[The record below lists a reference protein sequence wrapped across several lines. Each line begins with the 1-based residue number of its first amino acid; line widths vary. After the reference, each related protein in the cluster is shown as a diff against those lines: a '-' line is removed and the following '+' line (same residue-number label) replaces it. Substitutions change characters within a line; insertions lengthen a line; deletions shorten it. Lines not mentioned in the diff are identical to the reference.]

1 MNDYLDPALP
11 AERRAEDLLAR
22 MTVAEKA
29 ALMFHPSTSPGS
41 GGLTDS
47 EALAAAEL
55 NVGRSGITHFNVLGG
70 EDSISVAAWHN
81 TLQEIA
87 ESTRLGVP
95 VTLSTDPRHGFRSN
109 PFTGQALGS
118 LSRWPETTGI
128 AAIGDIDSVRSY
140 ADTMR
145 QELLAMGVRVLLG
158 PMADIFSDP
167 RWSRG
172 SGTFGENP
180 ERVAELTVAFIEALR
195 GGPHL
200 GPESVAAVV
209 KHFPGAGPQLRGDD
223 AHDPRYPEQV
233 YPGGMQELHM
243 DPFRRAFAAGTT
255 QVMTYYGKPVG
266 TSWDEVGFAFNAPV
280 VRDILRRE
288 LRFDGI
294 VVTDWNLL
302 EAEQIGDVTF
312 GPNGWG
318 LEHLEPKERAA
329 IAIDVGIDQFGGDRN
344 PVLIEELVDSGRIT
358 EERIDQSARR
368 LLREKFRLGT
378 FEHRRV
384 DVETTRRVCG
394 SPVFLERGV
403 AAQRD
408 SLVLI
413 SAEEGA
419 LPLAGGTR
427 VYLDGLTAQDLADE
441 LVITDDITASDAI
454 VVRLDAPFEPGR
466 GSLGD
471 FFHGGTLEFPQETVD
486 RIRAYA
492 THAPVY
498 LSVYLERPAV
508 LTQFIGATAAIVGD
522 FGCSDKVL
530 LDALTG
536 RAPFKGTL
544 PFDLPSSMTDVEA
557 SREDVPFDMAV
568 PLFRAG
574 SGLKLEAGP
583 KIPSAADASP
593 DTFNTR

>member
-1 MNDYLDPALP
+1 MTDYRDPALP
-11 AERRAEDLLAR
+11 AERRAEDLLGR

-47 EALAAAEL
+47 EAVAAAEL
-55 NVGRSGITHFNVLGG
+55 NVGRLGITHFNVLGG
-70 EDSISVAAWHN
+70 EDSLAVAAWHN

-109 PFTGQALGS
+109 PFTGQALDS
-118 LSRWPETTGI
+118 LSRWPEPTGI
-128 AAIGDIDSVRSY
+128 AATGETASVRSY

-145 QELLAMGVRVLLG
+145 QELLAMGIRVFLG
-158 PMADIFSDP
+158 PMADIFSEP

-180 ERVAELTVAFIEALR
+180 ERVADLTAAFIETLR

-243 DPFRRAFAAGTT
+243 APFRRAFAAGAT

-280 VRDILRRE
+280 VRDILRQE

-294 VVTDWNLL
+294 VLTDWNLL
-302 EAEQIGDVTF
+302 EAELFGDLTF

-318 LEHLEPKERAA
+318 LEHLQPKERAA
-329 IAIDVGIDQFGGDRN
+329 VAIDAGVDQFGGDRN
-344 PVLIEELVDSGRIT
+344 PVLIEELVDSGRIP
-358 EERIDQSARR
+358 EERIDQSVRR

-384 DVETTRRVCG
+384 DVETTRKVCA
-394 SPVFLERGV
+394 SPVFVERGL

-408 SLVLI
+408 SLVLLA
-413 SAEEGA
+413 AEEGT
-419 LPLAGGTR
+419 LPLPAATR
-427 VYLDGLTAQDLADE
+427 VYLDGLAAQDVADE
-441 LVITDDITASDAI
+441 LVITDDVTASDAI
-454 VVRLDAPFEPGR
+454 LVRLDAPFEPGR

-471 FFHGGTLEFPQETVD
+471 FFHGGSLEFPQETVD
-486 RIRAYA
+486 RIRAYS
-492 THAPVY
+492 TRAPVY

-508 LTQFIGATAAIVGD
+508 LTQFIGVAAVIVGD
-522 FGCSDKVL
+522 FGCSDEVL

-536 RAPFKGTL
+536 RAQFRGTL

-568 PLFRAG
+568 PLFLAG
-574 SGLKLEAGP
+574 SGLQH
-583 KIPSAADASP
+583 SAALQISTHD
-593 DTFNTR
+593 